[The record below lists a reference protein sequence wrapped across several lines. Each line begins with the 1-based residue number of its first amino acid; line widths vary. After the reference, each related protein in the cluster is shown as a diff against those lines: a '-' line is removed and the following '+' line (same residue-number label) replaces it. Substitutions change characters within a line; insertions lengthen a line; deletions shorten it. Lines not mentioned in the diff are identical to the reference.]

1 MDFDFFFKMVC
12 TISFAG
18 VTFVLCIKWIIESYL
33 DYLQVTTGIK
43 VITHAELKDKELR
56 EDREENNDDPFAH

>member
-18 VTFVLCIKWIIESYL
+18 VTFVLCIKWIVEAYL
-33 DYLQVTTGIK
+33 DYIQVTTGIK
-43 VITHAELKDKELR
+43 VLTLTQMKDMKGE
-56 EDREENNDDPFAH
+56 EDDDPFAD

>member
-18 VTFVLCIKWIIESYL
+18 VTFVLCIKWIVEAYL
-33 DYLQVTTGIK
+33 DYIQVTTGIK
-43 VITHAELKDKELR
+43 VLTLTQMKDMKGEE
-56 EDREENNDDPFAH
+56 EDDNAFD